1 MEYVF
6 GYPFGTFPSFVLSL
20 QATNYLLI
28 KVLPSPFS
36 THTPMLH
43 SSSIILRF
51 TLFFL
56 LLSTGTASAQT
67 AYQMAG
73 PYEVIARDGEF
84 RHTKG
89 GSERDMEAAF
99 DMACKGQT
107 TEALRIIQAYATTLQ
122 RLDGHDAPLCA
133 IQCFKLVRAMTL
145 LKAHETAEWSDMIR
159 RALLPMMTKFD
170 ADSPYAN
177 GNWGAIVNRL
187 RMACAIFLRDSTLYQ
202 AAKDYYLTAFD
213 NGSLPRYIDASGQ
226 CQETGRDQGHVQLG
240 LEALAQTCEMAW
252 EQGDDLWGA
261 LDNRLLKGFEYTA
274 RYNLGDRKSCR

>member
-28 KVLPSPFS
+28 KVLTSPFS

-89 GSERDMEAAF
+89 
-99 DMACKGQT
+99 
-107 TEALRIIQAYATTLQ
+107 
-122 RLDGHDAPLCA
+122 
-133 IQCFKLVRAMTL
+133 
-145 LKAHETAEWSDMIR
+145 
-159 RALLPMMTKFD
+159 
-170 ADSPYAN
+170 
-177 GNWGAIVNRL
+177 
-187 RMACAIFLRDSTLYQ
+187 
-202 AAKDYYLTAFD
+202 
-213 NGSLPRYIDASGQ
+213 
-226 CQETGRDQGHVQLG
+226 
-240 LEALAQTCEMAW
+240 
-252 EQGDDLWGA
+252 
-261 LDNRLLKGFEYTA
+261 
-274 RYNLGDRKSCR
+274 